1 MVKGK
6 FITFEGIDGAG
17 KSTHVETI
25 SAYLRAKGKTVVTTR
40 EPGGTPLGE
49 RLRELL
55 LHEPMHLETEALLM
69 FASRREHIDKL
80 IAPALKRG
88 DWVISDRFTD
98 ASFAYQGGGRGLA
111 THKLDILEQWVHAD
125 FQPHLTLLFDVPL
138 DVARARLDNTRTLD
152 KFEREK
158 QDFFEKVRNAYLLRA
173 AQFPQRIRVVDST
186 QPLANVNQQIE
197 QLIDQLDE

>member
-1 MVKGK
+1 
-6 FITFEGIDGAG
+6 
-17 KSTHVETI
+17 
-25 SAYLRAKGKTVVTTR
+25 
-40 EPGGTPLGE
+40 
-49 RLRELL
+49 
-55 LHEPMHLETEALLM
+55 MHLETEALLM

-80 IAPALKRG
+80 IAPALERG

-98 ASFAYQGGGRGLA
+98 ASFAYQGGGRELS

-158 QDFFEKVRNAYLLRA
+158 HDFFEKVRNAYLLRA
-173 AQFPQRIRVVDST
+173 AQFPHRIRVVDST
-186 QPLANVNQQIE
+186 QPLAKVTQQLE